1 MSYIK
6 RFAVTGSVCPSTPV
20 FGQRAAAEVAKLAP
34 QFDRI
39 VVAGIGSGV
48 VASRIYRTCPTAVF
62 VECDPHFA
70 RQFIARHPD
79 ATVVVDY
86 VQHLHDHLPGL
97 KRERV
102 LVASF
107 VPTAGSFYSD
117 EVVKFFVSVCRSGG
131 SVLQMR
137 YLPHQMSTRFF
148 EGMRAR
154 GIVSK
159 RLFTVAMNLPPV
171 SMYGLRS
178 MLAPV
183 SSSGVPTLISRP
195 AQTRHAAAAKVAKVA
210 ADRRDAVA

>member
-20 FGQRAAAEVAKLAP
+20 FGQRAAAEVVKLAP

-48 VASRIYRTCPTAVF
+48 VASRIYRKCPKAVF
-62 VECDPHFA
+62 VECDPHFS
-70 RQFIARHPD
+70 RQFSARHPE
-79 ATVVVDY
+79 ATVITAY
-86 VQHLHDHLPGL
+86 VQHLHDHLPDL
-97 KRERV
+97 KQERV

-171 SMYGLRS
+171 SMYGLRA

-183 SSSGVPTLISRP
+183 SSSGVPTMIARP
-195 AQTRHAAAAKVAKVA
+195 SPARHPAAAKVAKVVG
-210 ADRRDAVA
+210 DRRDAVA

>member
-20 FGQRAAAEVAKLAP
+20 FGQRAAAEVVKLAP

-48 VASRIYRTCPTAVF
+48 VASRIYRKCPKAVF
-62 VECDPHFA
+62 VECDPHFS
-70 RQFIARHPD
+70 RQFSARHPE
-79 ATVVVDY
+79 ATVITDY
-86 VQHLHDHLPGL
+86 VQHLHDHLPDL
-97 KRERV
+97 KQERV

-171 SMYGLRS
+171 SMYGLRA

-183 SSSGVPTLISRP
+183 ASSGVPTMIARP
-195 AQTRHAAAAKVAKVA
+195 SPARHPAAAKVAKVVG
-210 ADRRDAVA
+210 DRRDAVA